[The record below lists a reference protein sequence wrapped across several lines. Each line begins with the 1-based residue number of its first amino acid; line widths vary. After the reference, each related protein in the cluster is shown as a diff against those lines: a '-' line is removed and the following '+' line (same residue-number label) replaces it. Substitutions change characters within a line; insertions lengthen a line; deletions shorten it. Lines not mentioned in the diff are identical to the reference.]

1 MKVYA
6 RIQKWGNG
14 LALRVCGPMR
24 DIPAFK
30 EGAEVE
36 IGITENGF
44 TVKKIS
50 TQKKMRLPYTE
61 AELLKDLT
69 YKKAHGDLLAKP
81 LSSELDEA

>member
-14 LALRVCGPMR
+14 LALRVCGPLR

-30 EGAEVE
+30 EGMEVE
-36 IGITENGF
+36 IGITETGF

-50 TQKKMRLPYTE
+50 LKKKMKLPYSE
-61 AELLKDLT
+61 SDLLQGLT
-69 YKKAHGDLLAKP
+69 YNNAHGDLLAKP
-81 LSSELDEA
+81 LSSEFDE

>member
-1 MKVYA
+1 MKVHA

-30 EGAEVE
+30 EGSEVE

-44 TVKKIS
+44 SVKKICL
-50 TQKKMRLPYTE
+50 KKKAYLPYTE
-61 AELLKDLT
+61 AELLHALT

-81 LSSELDEA
+81 LSSELDE